1 MCQGAIRKKGGR
13 NEPPGKGWQMGEKAA
28 AIYAGGGAV
37 LYHGDFLRIA
47 GSMEDE
53 SVDMV
58 FTDPPF
64 ELTGGGMK
72 KGKLL
77 YEGGEVFQNCGFSTK
92 EINFKD
98 WLPEVYR
105 ILKKERYFYVM
116 SNDRN
121 LFSLHDACIASGFK
135 FCELLVM
142 DKKMTVPSTYYPKRA
157 EFILMYRKGKFRRA
171 HFSGSTVIETRIPR
185 GKEKRHPTEKP
196 VPMIEHLVRCST
208 LENEICL
215 DPFMG
220 SCPAGEACIKNGR
233 GFIGVE
239 KERRWFEISQD
250 RIKSLEV

>member
-1 MCQGAIRKKGGR
+1 M
-13 NEPPGKGWQMGEKAA
+13 EEKAA
-28 AIYAGGGAV
+28 AVCAGGRAI
-37 LYHGDFLRIA
+37 LYHADFLRIA
-47 GSMEDE
+47 GGMKDE

-77 YEGGEVFQNCGFSTK
+77 YEGGEVFQNFGFSTK
-92 EINFKD
+92 DINFKD
-98 WLPEVYR
+98 WVPQVYR
-105 ILKKERYFYVM
+105 ILKRERYFYVM

-121 LFSLHDACIASGFK
+121 LFPLHDACTASGFK

-157 EFILMYRKGKFRRA
+157 EFILMYRKGNYRKA

-208 LENEICL
+208 LENEVCL

-239 KERRWFEISQD
+239 KERRWFEASQG
-250 RIKSLEV
+250 RIKNLEVK

>member
-1 MCQGAIRKKGGR
+1 
-13 NEPPGKGWQMGEKAA
+13 MGERAA
-28 AIYAGGGAV
+28 AIYAGGRAA
-37 LYHGDFLRIA
+37 LHHADFLGIA
-47 GSMEDE
+47 GSMEAE

-92 EINFKD
+92 EIKFKD
-98 WLPEVYR
+98 WVPEVYR

-157 EFILMYRKGKFRRA
+157 EFILMYRKGNYRKV
-171 HFSGSTVIETRIPR
+171 HFSGSTVI
-185 GKEKRHPTEKP
+185 
-196 VPMIEHLVRCST
+196 
-208 LENEICL
+208 
-215 DPFMG
+215 
-220 SCPAGEACIKNGR
+220 
-233 GFIGVE
+233 
-239 KERRWFEISQD
+239 
-250 RIKSLEV
+250 